1 MPSTPSTEAGLGGAG
16 STSIVAASISFL
28 GSYWFVLL
36 PALFVTRL
44 LYRRYAMPMSK
55 YPGPALASVSRL
67 WKVISTAS
75 GRTNLQHIDLHR
87 KYGPIVRIA
96 PNEQDQVLRRV
107 PPPENPDIFTEVREH
122 VHAQKKKVANVPY
135 SMAAMQ
141 QLSPFIDESI
151 ELFMSKLDGFATS
164 SQSATKGRVD
174 LGAWLHYFAFDVLG
188 EVAFGRKFGFLEEGR
203 DVEGAIKTIDDSQW
217 YNGIIGQIPEF
228 DHLFR
233 RNPLRK
239 YIPGMSTGNA
249 LVTRL
254 ALAEMDRRQP
264 FTKDNMG
271 KNRVGDGRQDLL
283 ASLIQGHLKDP
294 SKFSEGDVFAVAHGA
309 IFAGSDS
316 TASTMQSFFWHA
328 LADARVRRI
337 LFEEIRAAVAE
348 GRVPIDGN
356 LSWVESQS
364 LSYFQACLKEAMR
377 VRPAVGLNITRVVPP
392 RAWSLMVNFTL
403 LAQSSL

>member
-1 MPSTPSTEAGLGGAG
+1 MPSTPSTEGGLGGAG

-75 GRTNLQHIDLHR
+75 GRTHLQHIDLHR

-96 PNEQDQVLRRV
+96 PNEVSIASPEAARTVLSAGKHFSKTKFYGV
-107 PPPENPDIFTEVREH
+107 FPPPENPDIFTEVREH

-164 SQSATKGRVD
+164 SQSATKGQVD

-188 EVAFGRKFGFLEEGR
+188 EVAFGRKFGFLEQGR

-309 IFAGSDS
+309 
-316 TASTMQSFFWHA
+316 M
-328 LADARVRRI
+328 
-337 LFEEIRAAVAE
+337 
-348 GRVPIDGN
+348 
-356 LSWVESQS
+356 
-364 LSYFQACLKEAMR
+364 
-377 VRPAVGLNITRVVPP
+377 
-392 RAWSLMVNFTL
+392 
-403 LAQSSL
+403 